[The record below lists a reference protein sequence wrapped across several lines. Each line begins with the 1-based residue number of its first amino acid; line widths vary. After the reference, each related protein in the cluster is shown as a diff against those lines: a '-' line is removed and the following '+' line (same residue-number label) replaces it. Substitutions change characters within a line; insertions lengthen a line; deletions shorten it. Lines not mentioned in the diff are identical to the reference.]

1 MNDEQRRVGL
11 FVTQPEGPTLL
22 FRPALLEITHVEWPH
37 YVIPALLDKKTET
50 AGPTQ
55 IVLTSVPL
63 RIIAMNEKPKDLPD
77 FEKALEE
84 LESLVEQLESGDLS
98 LDQSLQQF
106 KRGVE
111 LTRHCQ
117 GVLEQAQ
124 QTVEQL
130 IDPADASSAAPFE
143 PGD

>member
-1 MNDEQRRVGL
+1 MES
-11 FVTQPEGPTLL
+11 
-22 FRPALLEITHVEWPH
+22 
-37 YVIPALLDKKTET
+37 KTTE
-50 AGPTQ
+50 
-55 IVLTSVPL
+55 
-63 RIIAMNEKPKDLPD
+63 LPD

-84 LESLVEQLESGDLS
+84 LESLVEQLESGELT

-124 QTVEQL
+124 QVVEQL
-130 IDPADASSAAPFE
+130 IEPDDESSAAPLE
-143 PGD
+143 RDGL

>member
-1 MNDEQRRVGL
+1 M
-11 FVTQPEGPTLL
+11 T
-22 FRPALLEITHVEWPH
+22 
-37 YVIPALLDKKTET
+37 DKS
-50 AGPTQ
+50 Q
-55 IVLTSVPL
+55 
-63 RIIAMNEKPKDLPD
+63 DFPD

-84 LESLVEQLESGDLS
+84 LEGLVEQLESGDLS
-98 LDQSLQQF
+98 LDRSLQQF

-117 GVLEQAQ
+117 SVLEQAQ

-130 IDPADASSAAPFE
+130 LDPLDEASAVPFE

>member
-1 MNDEQRRVGL
+1 M
-11 FVTQPEGPTLL
+11 
-22 FRPALLEITHVEWPH
+22 
-37 YVIPALLDKKTET
+37 
-50 AGPTQ
+50 
-55 IVLTSVPL
+55 
-63 RIIAMNEKPKDLPD
+63 AMSENSQDLPD
-77 FEKALEE
+77 FEKSLEE
-84 LESLVEQLESGDLS
+84 LESLIEQLESGDLS

-117 GVLEQAQ
+117 GVLEKAQ

-130 IDPADASSAAPFE
+130 IDPSDESTAVPIE

>member
-1 MNDEQRRVGL
+1 MES
-11 FVTQPEGPTLL
+11 
-22 FRPALLEITHVEWPH
+22 
-37 YVIPALLDKKTET
+37 KTTE
-50 AGPTQ
+50 
-55 IVLTSVPL
+55 
-63 RIIAMNEKPKDLPD
+63 LPD

-84 LESLVEQLESGDLS
+84 LESLVEQLESGELT

-124 QTVEQL
+124 QVVEQL
-130 IDPADASSAAPFE
+130 VEPEDESSAAALE
-143 PGD
+143 RDGL